1 MSNYHLQRRQYDQE
15 EITQSLLDIFE
26 YYRSFREQYEQDAV
40 KWYKMFIGYREN
52 NHPNKANV
60 NIPKAYQVLDT
71 IRSQIVSNFFNKR
84 PFIEFTP
91 MPEAGDSRSFIANE
105 DKAKVAASIVDEQLE
120 RSKITKE
127 FYDFVTSMLYAPAGI
142 MAVGWRYEKD
152 MITRKAK
159 VPEIDPQTGYY
170 TGRYIWDI
178 VESEEVV
185 YDDNEVKNI
194 DFFDFWPDPEAND
207 FQDGRGCFHREYV
220 TLEELKNRYEKL
232 HRAGEGIIYEIDLDK
247 ISNLDKKKSDDS
259 SARTSAVGR
268 ETSGKDPYRN
278 ADDQKLEAKSEVEL
292 LHYWEDDRHS
302 IIINREKCM
311 YDGPN
316 PYWRH
321 RQKPFVMASYD
332 SLPNEIYGLSGMQVI
347 HDLAEEINTIHNQR
361 LDNASMLINNMWLRL
376 SGSQIKDEDLVS
388 RPNGIIDVDSMED
401 LQKLEMGDIPRSAFT
416 SEDILHRN
424 LEQALG
430 TPPILRGVEGKSGA
444 TATEVSTMNENA
456 LGRFEAKIRVFEELC
471 VNDIARMMDLN
482 NQQFI
487 TDHRVAKLD
496 LDDVSKWREIEPG
509 DLIGEF
515 DYSPAKTSVDAAAN
529 KDLRRQQMTEALGFL
544 MQAEVPFID
553 YEEFVLEWLKTFDIQ
568 NPEKYFLSPEEK
580 QQMQQQYMQE
590 LSGVEGNQ
598 PGPNSLGSTGGGL
611 GRGQISRPNNVAGG
625 MTDTGQPQPQP
636 LGQLGGA
643 NYTSRG

>member
-1 MSNYHLQRRQYDQE
+1 
-15 EITQSLLDIFE
+15 
-26 YYRSFREQYEQDAV
+26 
-40 KWYKMFIGYREN
+40 
-52 NHPNKANV
+52 
-60 NIPKAYQVLDT
+60 
-71 IRSQIVSNFFNKR
+71 
-84 PFIEFTP
+84 
-91 MPEAGDSRSFIANE
+91 
-105 DKAKVAASIVDEQLE
+105 
-120 RSKITKE
+120 
-127 FYDFVTSMLYAPAGI
+127 
-142 MAVGWRYEKD
+142 
-152 MITRKAK
+152 
-159 VPEIDPQTGYY
+159 
-170 TGRYIWDI
+170 
-178 VESEEVV
+178 
-185 YDDNEVKNI
+185 
-194 DFFDFWPDPEAND
+194 
-207 FQDGRGCFHREYV
+207 
-220 TLEELKNRYEKL
+220 
-232 HRAGEGIIYEIDLDK
+232 
-247 ISNLDKKKSDDS
+247 
-259 SARTSAVGR
+259 
-268 ETSGKDPYRN
+268 
-278 ADDQKLEAKSEVEL
+278 
-292 LHYWEDDRHS
+292 
-302 IIINREKCM
+302 
-311 YDGPN
+311 
-316 PYWRH
+316 
-321 RQKPFVMASYD
+321 
-332 SLPNEIYGLSGMQVI
+332 
-347 HDLAEEINTIHNQR
+347 
-361 LDNASMLINNMWLRL
+361 MWLRL
-376 SGSQIKDEDLVS
+376 RGSQVSDEDLVS

-487 TDHRVAKLD
+487 TDNRVAKLD